1 MPFRAFGDSD
11 PGMSGQRS
19 SPWSEF
25 QCPFGYSGILTD
37 LYPPTSP
44 PAGWVQVSMP
54 FRAFGDSDVQ
64 VLAVYGFFLH
74 VSMPFRAF
82 GDSDWT

>member
-1 MPFRAFGDSD
+1 MAELQKVKNKD
-11 PGMSGQRS
+11 GMEA
-19 SPWSEF
+19 W
-25 QCPFGYSGILTD
+25 YS
-37 LYPPTSP
+37 Y
-44 PAGWVQVSMP
+44 AVVSMP